1 VTAWELLPIAAPAAT
16 WVACRLLPHRPAR
29 WTPSRTV
36 TGASTDLP
44 DTAQP
49 VLEVACQACES
60 APAVVVASFG
70 TDSSDGSG
78 DSDGVPSGLGL
89 RVDLS
94 LCWTCLTPGASAATG
109 LRPLTHTTTH

>member
-1 VTAWELLPIAAPAAT
+1 MTAWELLPIAAPAAT
-16 WVACRLLPHRPAR
+16 WVGCRLLPYRPAR

-49 VLEVACQACES
+49 VLEVVCQACES

-70 TDSSDGSG
+70 TDGTDTPGG
-78 DSDGVPSGLGL
+78 DPAGLGL
-89 RVDLS
+89 RVDLA
-94 LCWTCLTPGASAATG
+94 LCWACLTPGASAATG
-109 LRPLTHTTTH
+109 LRPLTHATSTTH